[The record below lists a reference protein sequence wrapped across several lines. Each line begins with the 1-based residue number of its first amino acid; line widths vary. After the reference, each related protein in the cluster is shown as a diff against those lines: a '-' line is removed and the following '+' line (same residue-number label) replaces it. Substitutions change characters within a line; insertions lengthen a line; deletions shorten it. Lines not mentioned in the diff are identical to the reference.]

1 MTDPWTAANV
11 AWPNTPTHNA
21 VWPIPPQPNQNP
33 GWPTT
38 QNPPA
43 PADPLGAPNWTAKY
57 DNMSKDDILLAWDD
71 IKNKITAL
79 KEQEMDL
86 RKYIVKRAFPT
97 AVEGTNKQELGN
109 GYELKA
115 VVKFNYKLED
125 NKKVEAGLDKISAM
139 GNDGSFIAER
149 LVSWTPNFLLT
160 EYRELQRQADEG
172 NPNAKEMIKIVS
184 EFLIITDAAPTL
196 EIKAPKK

>member
-1 MTDPWTAANV
+1 MSWDTVPPFGG
-11 AWPNTPTHNA
+11 WPNTPAHNA
-21 VWPIPPQPNQNP
+21 VWPTPPQPI
-33 GWPTT
+33 PT
-38 QNPPA
+38 P
-43 PADPLGAPNWTAKY
+43 PADPLSAKY

-86 RKYIVKRAFPT
+86 RKYIVKRAFPD
-97 AVEGTNKQELGN
+97 ASEGTNKQELGN

-115 VVKFNYKLED
+115 VVKFNYRLED

-160 EYRELQRQADEG
+160 EYRELQAR
-172 NPNAKEMIKIVS
+172 AKEGSQAAKDMLAVVN
-184 EFLIITDAAPTL
+184 EFLIITDAAPTV
-196 EIKAPKK
+196 EIKAPKKG